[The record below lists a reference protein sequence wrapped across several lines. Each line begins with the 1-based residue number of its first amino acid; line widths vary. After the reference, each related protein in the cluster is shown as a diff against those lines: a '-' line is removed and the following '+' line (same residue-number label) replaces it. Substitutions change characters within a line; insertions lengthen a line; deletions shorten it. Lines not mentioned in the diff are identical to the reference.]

1 MGVKFD
7 EKAVIYIDNLYVL
20 FMVKDDSR
28 NDI

>member
-7 EKAVIYIDNLYVL
+7 EKAVIQIDNLYVL